1 MHPEYTK
8 KEKKKEKGRKLK
20 QAKFKSNS
28 KNFGGS
34 WNLGGISAKRCLE

>member
-1 MHPEYTK
+1 MHTEYTK

-34 WNLGGISAKRCLE
+34 WNLGEFPPKDA